1 MSRLTTSP
9 THSLTPSLT
18 HSLSLTLSLLL
29 SLIILIPTQTHAQL
43 TKPDLSFET
52 HALISSSGTTPFWL
66 QSNRHGM
73 FSSEGSQ
80 FLTRIQ
86 AHSTGNQL
94 TNNLKI
100 SYGADFIARPSPQST
115 ANFTQGYVR
124 LDAYGLFLQTGRFH
138 NTSPIHDDGL
148 GMGSL
153 GVSGN
158 APPIP
163 QIRTGLAD
171 WTSIPF
177 TRDFIQ
183 IKGHIVH
190 GWLGSER
197 YVSDVL
203 YHEKVGHARFG
214 GDFPLNLYGGIAQY
228 VLWGGSMPNGEQL
241 PNTIND
247 FWRVFIAVGGDENA
261 IPGERNYVLGDQK
274 GAWDF
279 GFFLELD
286 AFDMKVYRQFPLETK
301 DNLKLKSTQDAL
313 TGISIEPTN
322 RLNLP
327 IRKLTYEF
335 LYTKHQDGPRRPNT
349 GGDLTRDRFRG
360 NENYYNHGTYRTG
373 WVYNHSTIGN
383 SLFVPSSDP
392 NIGVFN
398 NRIVAHHLGLAFTL
412 PKNIE
417 LTTKTTFSRN
427 YGKRWDNRIPED
439 TEKAPLFDPSIGQWS
454 FFAGLDMP
462 FTFQN
467 QTFSMMAEAG
477 FDNGELIGN
486 QVGVLIGLRWLL

>member
-1 MSRLTTSP
+1 MYQNKKSLPHPLS
-9 THSLTPSLT
+9 HSLT
-18 HSLSLTLSLLL
+18 LLFIFFL
-29 SLIILIPTQTHAQL
+29 LIPQKATAQL
-43 TKPDLSFET
+43 TTPEFTFET

-80 FLTRIQ
+80 YLTRIQ
-86 AHSTGNQL
+86 AHSTNNQL
-94 TNNLKI
+94 TDNLKL
-100 SYGADFIARPSPQST
+100 SYGADFIARPGTQST
-115 ANFTQGYVR
+115 ANFTQGYAR
-124 LDAYGLFLQTGRFH
+124 LDAFVFFLQAGRFH
-138 NTSPIHDDGL
+138 NTSPIHDDDL

-163 QIRTGLAD
+163 QIRAGLSD
-171 WTSIPF
+171 WTSLPL

-183 IKGHIVH
+183 IKGHIAH

-197 YVSDVL
+197 FVKDVL

-214 GDFPLNLYGGIAQY
+214 GDFPLNVYGGIAQY
-228 VLWGGSMPNGEQL
+228 VLWGGIEPSGRQRPSSFS
-241 PNTIND
+241 D
-247 FWRVFIAVGGDENA
+247 FLRVSVA
-261 IPGERNYVLGDQK
+261 ISGNEDAPGEDRVYVIGNQL

-279 GFFLELD
+279 GFYLELD

-301 DNLKLKSTQDAL
+301 DNLKLKSPQDAL
-313 TGISIEPTN
+313 TGISIKPAGK
-322 RLNLP
+322 LNLP

-335 LYTKHQDGPRRPNT
+335 LYTKYQDGPRRPNT

-360 NENYYNHGTYRTG
+360 NENYYNHGSYRTG
-373 WVYNHSTIGN
+373 WVYNSSTIGN
-383 SLFVPSSDP
+383 PLFVPSSDP

-398 NRIVAHHLGLAFTL
+398 NRIVAHHLGLAFSL

-439 TEKAPLFDPSIGQWS
+439 IEKAPLFDPSIEQWS
-454 FFAGLDMP
+454 FYAGLAMP

-467 QTFSMMAEAG
+467 QSLSIMAEAG
-477 FDNGELIGN
+477 FDNGALVGD
-486 QVGVLIGLRWLL
+486 QLGVLVGLRWNL